1 MSGALDLLF
10 LKVVHD
16 GGQGLPRATLRRRV
30 RLTTSPAAYA
40 FQELL
45 IRVDTFLYLLRIV
58 IMIEQVPPG
67 CSTTSFSKLHVFQ
80 GFLPSEVSVKGAGP
94 R

>member
-16 GGQGLPRATLRRRV
+16 GGQGSPRATLRRRV
-30 RLTTSPAAYA
+30 RLTTSPAAHA
-40 FQELL
+40 FQEFLM
-45 IRVDTFLYLLRIV
+45 RVDTFLYLLRIV

-67 CSTTSFSKLHVFQ
+67 AQHRDKFFSKLHVFQ
-80 GFLPSEVSVKGAGP
+80 GVYQL